1 MKFVAILISLFSFI
15 NWSNDATPTLK
26 PAPDFD
32 LVSIEGKRVK
42 LDDLKGKVILVEFWF
57 VQCPGCKRSIPFLN
71 KLQSKYSKD
80 KFEIIGIEYMNA
92 NKGAVVD
99 YVKNN
104 RINYTTLLFGKTVAA
119 RYDVFGGPTF
129 ALIDQNGTIVY
140 DAFGLNEFALS
151 EAIDNLL

>member
-1 MKFVAILISLFSFI
+1 MKLFAILVGLFSFI
-15 NWSNDATPTLK
+15 NMANISDVELK

-32 LVSIEGKRVK
+32 LISTEGNRVK
-42 LDDLKGKVILVEFWF
+42 LDDLKGKVILLEFWF
-57 VQCPGCKRSIPFLN
+57 VRCPGCKSSIPFLN
-71 KLQSKYSKD
+71 KLQRKYPKD
-80 KFEIIGIEYMNA
+80 KLEVIGIEYMNA

-104 RINYTTLLFGKTVAA
+104 RVNYTTLLFGKTVAA

-140 DAFGLNEFALS
+140 DAFGLNEFAIM
-151 EAIDNLL
+151 EAIDGLL